1 MLDNLPV
8 SPVLLQPLAGA
19 LLFLLVLA
27 MIGKVPLKYNLR
39 NLVVRWRITLFT
51 ALAFTLVIG
60 LMTGMLAFVNGM
72 YRLTQNSSQPG
83 NVVVLSDGSTD
94 EAFSNLG
101 YSDLTDVERQPG
113 VLRDHGTPLC
123 SREVYL
129 VINQPI
135 PGAAL
140 GGRKRRFIQ
149 IRGLDDPYLA
159 GRVHNLP
166 LHDGGTWFSEAGV
179 ETLPIKREGEAPA
192 EPAESR
198 AGAGGSAGASPSR
211 AVAAFQPKEEAIQ
224 AVLGEGIAREFG
236 HDLHKPSLE
245 VGDVFEVGPR
255 KWIVKGILHST
266 GTTFDS
272 EVWAKRQIVG
282 PMLGKENYSTLVL
295 RTADAAAAK
304 ALAVYLKNDFKKA
317 ALQPMPEPEYYDKL
331 NGTNLQFLVSISIV
345 VAIISIGGVF
355 GVMNTMYAAISQ
367 RIKDIAVLR
376 ILGFSRRQILL
387 SFLLESLVLALVGGL
402 LGCAAGSLCNGWTAS
417 SIVGSGQGGG
427 KSVVLRLVVDGNIL
441 AVGLLLT
448 LAMGALGGLLPALS
462 ATRLKPLEALR

>member
-8 SPVLLQPLAGA
+8 SPVLLQALAGA
-19 LLFLLVLA
+19 LLFLLLLA
-27 MIGKVPLKYNLR
+27 LLGKVPLKYNLR

-113 VLRDHGTPLC
+113 VLRDGDTPLC

-129 VINQPI
+129 VVNQPI
-135 PGAAL
+135 PGAQ

-149 IRGLDDPYLA
+149 VRGLDDPYLA

-179 ETLPIKREGEAPA
+179 ETLPAPT
-192 EPAESR
+192 S
-198 AGAGGSAGASPSR
+198 G
-211 AVAAFQPKEEAIQ
+211 QPKEEAIQ

-236 HDLHKPSLE
+236 HDLHRPSLE
-245 VGDVFEVGPR
+245 AGDVFEIGPR
-255 KWIVKGILHST
+255 KWIVKGVLHST

-295 RTADAAAAK
+295 RTADADTAK
-304 ALAVYLKNDFKKA
+304 SLAVYLKNDFKKA
-317 ALQPMPEPEYYDKL
+317 ALQPLPEPEYYDKL
-331 NGTNLQFLVSISIV
+331 NGTNLQFLVAIIV
-345 VAIISIGGVF
+345 VVVIISIGGIF

-367 RIKDIAVLR
+367 RTKDIAVLR
-376 ILGFSRRQILL
+376 VLGFSRRQILL
-387 SFLLESLVLALVGGL
+387 SFLLESMVLALVGGL
-402 LGCAAGSLCNGWTAS
+402 LGCAVGSLSHGWTAS

-427 KSVVLRLVVDGNIL
+427 KSVVLRVVVDGNIL
-441 AVGLLLT
+441 AVGMLLT
-448 LAMGALGGLLPALS
+448 LAMGALGGLLPSLS
-462 ATRLKPLEALR
+462 ATRLKPLESLR